1 MFSML
6 PSHTHTYAQSN
17 PYHTPHKPS
26 PLSSSPLRNT
36 TPSPL
41 SPRDINVQ
49 SARTQQ
55 QQDAIMSSP
64 SKRSGSSPPSHF
76 DFSNSNSIFT
86 TPPEHSTKHQNQNA
100 TSLISPP
107 PSKRE
112 SAYSKR
118 TTKPNPLM
126 SGRGSGDE
134 GRETRRKL
142 FLKKVREES
151 EEKRWAARGGDE
163 EIMRCLWVAE
173 ERRRV
178 ERQRREAMGI
188 EAPMG
193 EEEDEA
199 AQAMSLDEVMAE
211 EVAMSEEQEL
221 EAMLGSMS
229 PEESAFNYGSAN
241 SNQMGM
247 LFEEMETGNRKSNA
261 TPADQQS
268 IYGSDDDDYD
278 QLFMDVIEQES
289 RMSSQYQPPGY
300 VQDHDMMD
308 MS

>member
-6 PSHTHTYAQSN
+6 PSHPHTYVQSN
-17 PYHTPHKPS
+17 HYYTPHKPS

-41 SPRDINVQ
+41 SPRDTNVQ
-49 SARTQQ
+49 SACAQQ

-64 SKRSGSSPPSHF
+64 SKSSVSSPPSHF
-76 DFSNSNSIFT
+76 GFSVSSSIFT
-86 TPPEHSTKHQNQNA
+86 TPPENSTKHSSADAN
-100 TSLISPP
+100 SLISPP
-107 PSKRE
+107 PSKRD
-112 SAYSKR
+112 STYSKR

-142 FLKKVREES
+142 FLKRVREGS
-151 EEKRWAARGGDE
+151 EEKRWAGRGGDE

-188 EAPMG
+188 EAPM
-193 EEEDEA
+193 EEEDEE
-199 AQAMSLDEVMAE
+199 AQMMSMDEVMAE

-247 LFEEMETGNRKSNA
+247 LFEEMDTGNRNSNA
-261 TPADQQS
+261 APTDQQS
-268 IYGSDDDDYD
+268 IYGSDDEEYD
-278 QLFMDVIEQES
+278 QIFMDVIEQES
-289 RMSSQYQPPGY
+289 RMSSQQQPPGY
-300 VQDHDMMD
+300 VLDDDMMD

>member
-6 PSHTHTYAQSN
+6 PTLPHTYGQSN
-17 PYHTPHKPS
+17 HYTPHKPS
-26 PLSSSPLRNT
+26 PLSSSPLRNN

-41 SPRDINVQ
+41 SPRDTNVQ
-49 SARTQQ
+49 TRAQE

-64 SKRSGSSPPSHF
+64 SKPSTSPF
-76 DFSNSNSIFT
+76 QFSNSIFT
-86 TPPEHSTKHQNQNA
+86 STNTTPESASKNT
-100 TSLISPP
+100 LISPP

-142 FLKKVREES
+142 FLKRVREGS
-151 EEKRWAARGGDE
+151 EEKKWASRGGDE

-188 EAPMG
+188 EGPMEE
-193 EEEDEA
+193 EEED
-199 AQAMSLDEVMAE
+199 QMMNIDEVMAE
-211 EVAMSEEQEL
+211 EVPMSEEQEL
-221 EAMLGSMS
+221 EAMLSSMS
-229 PEESAFNYGSAN
+229 PEESHFNYGSVS
-241 SNQMGM
+241 SNQSGM
-247 LFEEMETGNRKSNA
+247 LFGEMDTSKQISQA
-261 TPADQQS
+261 APVDQQS
-268 IYGSDDDDYD
+268 VYGSDDDEYD
-278 QLFMDVIEQES
+278 QLFMDVIREES
-289 RMSSQYQPPGY
+289 RMLSQQQPPGHI
-300 VQDHDMMD
+300 QDEDMMD